1 MKSWEVIVVVVVV
14 IAMVGDGRDVV
25 AIGTESDLMGSI
37 SSCDKMIEGNARI
50 IIRFIS
56 IMSINNI
63 IIIVIIIV
71 CSEFVPFLVVG
82 TTSMSETWMLDM
94 SCTAQLSM

>member
-1 MKSWEVIVVVVVV
+1 VKSWEVVVVVV
-14 IAMVGDGRDVV
+14 VAMVGDGRDVV

-37 SSCDKMIEGNARI
+37 SSCDIMIEGNARI
-50 IIRFIS
+50 IIRIIS
-56 IMSINNI
+56 IVSINIINI

-82 TTSMSETWMLDM
+82 TTSMKETWKLDM
-94 SCTAQLSM
+94 SCTAKLSM